1 MKKQRTKVDAKL
13 NPALPSSP
21 KNPPTINV
29 WLRGGPER
37 DRLVIR
43 GFRERYA
50 ARAFVE
56 CALGPHGFERAPN
69 NWFTSNHFNFRLLG
83 NVKGLMEEDFDVDW
97 ELPKDL
103 KFIAKRYG
111 GFIKDIE
118 PSPIE
123 ESVKEVKS
131 KSRPSQIK
139 REGLSTISEIA
150 EQCGMSARDARKIL
164 RSSDTSKPDTGW
176 SWDEEG
182 AKEIEELLNRRKK

>member
-1 MKKQRTKVDAKL
+1 MKKRKTKVDANL

-29 WLRGGPER
+29 WFRGGPER
-37 DRLVIR
+37 DRLIIR

-56 CALGPHGFERAPN
+56 CALGPNDFERISN
-69 NWFTSNHFNFRLLG
+69 GWFISRHFNFRLLG
-83 NVKGLMEEDFDVDW
+83 NVKGLMDEDFDVDW
-97 ELPKDL
+97 ELPKAL
-103 KFIAKRYG
+103 EFVAKRYG

-118 PSPIE
+118 TAPIE
-123 ESVKEVKS
+123 EPVKEAENKS
-131 KSRPSQIK
+131 KPPHVK

-164 RSSDTSKPDTGW
+164 RSSGTSKPDTGW

-182 AKEIEELLNRRKK
+182 AKEIAELLNKRSK